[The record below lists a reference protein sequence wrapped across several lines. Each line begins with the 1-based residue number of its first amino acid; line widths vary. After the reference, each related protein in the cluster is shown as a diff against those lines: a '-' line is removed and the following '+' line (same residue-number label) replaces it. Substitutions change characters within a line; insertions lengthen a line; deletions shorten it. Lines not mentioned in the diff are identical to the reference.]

1 LAKDIQRKWEIKIFI
16 EKKYS
21 RMIKTVGEIIRKFR
35 TEGACIKFSPKT
47 ISYMAGKLGYH
58 IRRGGGKVGYD
69 QSLITAI
76 SRHIMDAVEYERGI
90 GTPGRKKVGRAQAPT
105 DYYSFNGERENV
117 DYEWEKNEGII
128 RNAIIEAINGLDME
142 KLN

>member
-1 LAKDIQRKWEIKIFI
+1 
-16 EKKYS
+16 
-21 RMIKTVGEIIRKFR
+21 MIKTVGEIIRKFR

-58 IRRGGGKVGYD
+58 IRRYGGKVGYD

-76 SRHIMDAVEYERGI
+76 SRNIRDAIEYERNI
-90 GTPGRKKVGRAQAPT
+90 GTPGRKGVGRTQAPT
-105 DYYSFNGERENV
+105 DYYSLNGERDNV

-128 RNAIIEAINGLDME
+128 RDAIIEAINGLDME
-142 KLN
+142 KLT

>member
-1 LAKDIQRKWEIKIFI
+1 
-16 EKKYS
+16 
-21 RMIKTVGEIIRKFR
+21 MIKTVGEIIRKFR
-35 TEGACIKFSPKT
+35 TEGACIRFSPKT

-58 IRRGGGKVGYD
+58 IRRVGGKVGYD

-76 SRHIMDAVEYERGI
+76 SRHIMDAVEYERGVRTTASNV
-90 GTPGRKKVGRAQAPT
+90 GGRRQEPA
-105 DYYSFNGERENV
+105 DYYSFNGERDNV

-128 RNAIIEAINGLDME
+128 RDAIIEAINGLDIE